1 MDKICLE
8 FGTFEE
14 FATGVLQSVA
24 KRCLSSRDYNSAKSV
39 KKKSHFNRRLL
50 SVQIVIRAF
59 ENILHLF
66 LSLKITV

>member
-1 MDKICLE
+1 MAKICLE
-8 FGTFEE
+8 LHTFEE

-24 KRCLSSRDYNSAKSV
+24 KRCLSSRDYNSASSDL

-50 SVQIVIRAF
+50 SVQI
-59 ENILHLF
+59 LHLF